1 MLLVGLGIDQLRA
14 ALQQYGYGAVAAGV
28 LLENLGVPVPGDAML
43 FAGAAFA
50 QQGGLR
56 LPIVLVT
63 GAVAAMVGDNL
74 GFEIGRKL
82 GRPWLTR
89 HFPRVFTAE
98 RAAKADAFFHRRGAL
113 AVFLARFIPGIRVV
127 AALSAGTS
135 SFSRRTFIIA
145 NALGAFAW
153 SSWNCFL
160 GYSGLA
166 LGRKLLP
173 VLHHVHRT
181 TWIIGAVTVIV
192 AVTIVTLRWH
202 RHRGDAPAPR
212 P

>member
-1 MLLVGLGIDQLRA
+1 MLLVGLGVDQLRA

-43 FAGAAFA
+43 LAAAAFA
-50 QQGGLR
+50 QQGELR

-63 GAVAAMVGDNL
+63 GAVAAMVGDNI

-89 HFPRVFTAE
+89 HFPRIFTPTRVE
-98 RAAKADAFFHRRGAL
+98 KTDAFFHRRGAL

-127 AALSAGTS
+127 AAITAGTS
-135 SFSRRTFIIA
+135 SFSRRTFILA

-153 SSWNCFL
+153 SAWNCFL
-160 GYSGLA
+160 GYSGVA

-181 TWIIGAVTVIV
+181 TWVIAAITLTLAVI
-192 AVTIVTLRWH
+192 IVTLRWH
-202 RHRGDAPAPR
+202 RHRGSAPAP
-212 P
+212 